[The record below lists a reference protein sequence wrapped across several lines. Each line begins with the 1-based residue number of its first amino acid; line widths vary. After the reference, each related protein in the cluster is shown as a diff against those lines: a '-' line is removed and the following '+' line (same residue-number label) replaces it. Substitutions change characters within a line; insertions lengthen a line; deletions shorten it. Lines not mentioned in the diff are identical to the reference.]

1 MLHFTVNPY
10 DPNFD
15 YQDICKY
22 LFGENKCLVMLEP
35 PNKGSHHV
43 HIQGEFKKVFSKNA
57 VDQYLTDLAKKHYM
71 RQHKPNC
78 KPVTQKRADADEL
91 GFQYMCKYWKTD
103 GKVLYK
109 QVFTDEDLERL
120 AEQSDEHRDGLKR
133 KLGECIVERVGKRR
147 LDEAPRQLHKR
158 MCVAYW
164 DHQKAQDKMG
174 PPNERSLIKWYM
186 CQHYGDEKDVI
197 DYLAESS
204 M

>member
-1 MLHFTVNPY
+1 MLHFIVNPY

-15 YQDICKY
+15 YQDICKC
-22 LFGENKCLVMLEP
+22 LFGENKCLVMLEQNP
-35 PNKGSHHV
+35 KDHCHV
-43 HIQGEFKKVFSKNA
+43 QGELKEGWSKNA
-57 VDQYLTDLAKKHYM
+57 LEEKFKQLNADHFKRKLEPKCRAV
-71 RQHKPNC
+71 RR
-78 KPVTQKRADADEL
+78 VQKDAEEL
-91 GFQYMCKYWKTD
+91 GFQYMCKYY
-103 GKVLYK
+103 KVDSKILYK
-109 QVFTDEDLERL
+109 QVFTDEDIERL
-120 AEQSDEHRDGLKR
+120 AEQSDEYRSELKS